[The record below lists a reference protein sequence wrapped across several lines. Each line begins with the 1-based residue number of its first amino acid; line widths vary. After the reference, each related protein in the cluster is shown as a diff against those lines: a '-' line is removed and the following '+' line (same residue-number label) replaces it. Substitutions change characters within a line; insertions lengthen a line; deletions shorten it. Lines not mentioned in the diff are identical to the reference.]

1 MSELH
6 KFLFDG
12 VPVRGMVVRLTDAWV
27 EILRRRASNSTTGA
41 YPEAVQDLLPH
52 VGQPHQHAA
61 HRQALENEFVKFGQ
75 SGLS

>member
-1 MSELH
+1 LHDERAVELDVGLH
-6 KFLFDG
+6 QRGRGRHFAQQLRHRRG
-12 VPVRGMVVRLTDAWV
+12 VAPGLVA
-27 EILRRRASNSTTGA
+27 
-41 YPEAVQDLLPH
+41 AVQDLLPH